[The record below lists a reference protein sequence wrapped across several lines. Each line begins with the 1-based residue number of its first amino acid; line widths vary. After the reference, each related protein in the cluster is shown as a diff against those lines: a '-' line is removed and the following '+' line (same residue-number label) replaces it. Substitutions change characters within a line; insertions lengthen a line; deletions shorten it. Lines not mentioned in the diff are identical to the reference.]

1 MPTGYLSI
9 ADLPGE
15 AKQVIIT
22 GTGLFE
28 AVPFLGGTLFELPEG
43 PCLVTAQ
50 LYFYPVTGSPRPTG
64 MMLQVQR
71 GSGDPTADDAIV
83 WPTDWPFG
91 YIAKSYVSLDYVKAG
106 NLTRGIRLAVPLNKR
121 VALRTHVLKVE
132 NAAAYI
138 AARITPAE
146 D

>member
-1 MPTGYLSI
+1 MATGYLSI

-22 GTGLFE
+22 GTGQFE
-28 AVPFLGGTLFELPEG
+28 FVPFLGTSLHELPEG
-43 PCLVTAQ
+43 PCLITAQ
-50 LYFYPVTGSPRPTG
+50 LYFYPVAGSPRPTG

-71 GSGDPTADDAIV
+71 GSNDPTADDAIV
-83 WPTDWPFG
+83 WPTDFPFP
-91 YIAKSYVSLDYVKAG
+91 YIAKSYVSLDFVKAG
-106 NLTRGIRLAVPLNKR
+106 NLTRGIRLAVPVNKR
-121 VALRTHVLKVE
+121 VAMRTHVLKVE

-138 AARITPAE
+138 AARITPTE